1 MKTLFWKSK
10 SLWSGLLLLYIFL
23 SFGNVFT
30 SCSDDEKPYPYL
42 NNKWMIVAS
51 EQITVMTGEE
61 TNVNITFSS
70 DEERELEYV
79 CTSSNPDV
87 ATVTQNYDRSITIA
101 GISSGKASIKIE
113 CPGETKRL
121 SASISVTVNQS
132 PTRILA
138 IGNSFSQ
145 DEETYTIILEEAHYR
160 SWLG

>member
-1 MKTLFWKSK
+1 
-10 SLWSGLLLLYIFL
+10 
-23 SFGNVFT
+23 
-30 SCSDDEKPYPYL
+30 
-42 NNKWMIVAS
+42 MIVAS
-51 EQITVMTGEE
+51 EQVTVMTGEE

-145 DEETYTIILEEAHYR
+145 DAVEQYLYDLAQAAGNCQKLPIVFVVFAAILFMIPAMAAIPVAAVINWK
-160 SWLG
+160 SMITNNCVK